1 TDDRTNDYGIR
12 ASVRIGVRG
21 DPAGKCD
28 AFAAHR
34 PRRVSGAGSARP
46 WFCSQVCRDAVQTDP
61 QSARAGIRHTDCH
74 SADDR
79 TLGDRDAC
87 RFDRE
92 YGQYRSYRR
101 QGTFQTRE
109 SGMSK
114 YLPLLILSFGMLLVS
129 ACGDSRIHS
138 HGVYMLVDTS
148 GTYDQEMN
156 KASKIINYLLATL
169 NPGDSLAV
177 AKVETRSFTEKD
189 IIAKV
194 TFDTRPSKATSQKRA
209 FKTNIA
215 AFAKGV
221 KGSAY
226 TDITGGLIQGAEY
239 LNETKAGIKTIVVFS
254 DMQEE
259 LGKGTIRDFPIKL
272 NGIRIVALN
281 VTKLGT
287 DNADPRRYLDRLA
300 RWEASVRK
308 AGATEWVVVNDLE
321 NNMESILT
329 TR

>member
-1 TDDRTNDYGIR
+1 M
-12 ASVRIGVRG
+12 
-21 DPAGKCD
+21 K
-28 AFAAHR
+28 
-34 PRRVSGAGSARP
+34 
-46 WFCSQVCRDAVQTDP
+46 
-61 QSARAGIRHTDCH
+61 
-74 SADDR
+74 
-79 TLGDRDAC
+79 
-87 RFDRE
+87 
-92 YGQYRSYRR
+92 
-101 QGTFQTRE
+101 
-109 SGMSK
+109 K
-114 YLPLLILSFGMLLVS
+114 YLTLLILSFSVVLAN
-129 ACGDSRIHS
+129 ACGDGRMHS

-148 GTYDQEMN
+148 GTYAREMG

-189 IIAKV
+189 IVAKV
-194 TFDTRPSKATSQKRA
+194 TFDKRPSQATSQKRA
-209 FKTNIA
+209 FKNSIED
-215 AFAKGV
+215 FATQV

-239 LNETKAGIKTIVVFS
+239 LNETKAGIKTIVIFS

-259 LGKGTIRDFPIKL
+259 LGKGTIRDFPINL
-272 NGIRIVALN
+272 DGFRIVALN

-287 DNADPRRYLDRLA
+287 DNADPRLYLDRLA
-300 RWEASVRK
+300 RWEAKVRK